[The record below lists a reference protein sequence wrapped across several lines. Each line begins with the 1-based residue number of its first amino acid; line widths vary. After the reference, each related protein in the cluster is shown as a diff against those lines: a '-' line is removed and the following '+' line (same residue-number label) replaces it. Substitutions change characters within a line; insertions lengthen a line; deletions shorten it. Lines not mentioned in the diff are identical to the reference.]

1 MTDEAALDRPARE
14 SSQKLNTARLR
25 DLSQRRLFPW
35 LTDAV
40 MDWVV
45 IGAGLALFGRWPCAL
60 TLLLAVLITGNRQHA
75 LTVLGHDGTHY
86 TLSGN
91 ARFNDILTNLLCFL
105 PLGLTVSGY
114 RALHYA
120 HHKHTGTENDPE
132 LGHKRM
138 RSPQWDLPA
147 DRWKNLYYALA
158 DLAGG
163 SLPDYLIIVRF
174 SKPALKREYLYLGG
188 FHLLALAGLVAAG
201 LWWAAFVW
209 YFSLVTSF
217 MMYFRLRLWLEH
229 QGTADTLRV
238 DLSRWQGALLSPH
251 NAFYHWE
258 HHRYPTIP
266 YHKLPETRALLGGE
280 SACRL
285 GALIDGFETARAVP
299 SGTPLKSLQE
309 ERGGEAR
316 TAPASVS

>member
-14 SSQKLNTARLR
+14 NSQKLNTARLR
-25 DLSQRRLFPW
+25 DLSRRRLFPW

-45 IGAGLALFGRWPCAL
+45 IAAGMALFGRWPCAL

-120 HHKHTGTENDPE
+120 HHKHTGTEDDPE

-147 DRWKNLYYALA
+147 TPGTVLRYALMDLVGFSLA
-158 DLAGG
+158 D
-163 SLPDYLIIVRF
+163 YIIIVRF
-174 SKPALKREYLYLGG
+174 SKPQKGSDYRP
-188 FHLLALAGLVAAG
+188 LALL
-201 LWWAAFVW
+201 
-209 YFSLVTSF
+209 
-217 MMYFRLRLWLEH
+217 H
-229 QGTADTLRV
+229 I
-238 DLSRWQGALLSPH
+238 GALS
-251 NAFYHWE
+251 
-258 HHRYPTIP
+258 
-266 YHKLPETRALLGGE
+266 
-280 SACRL
+280 
-285 GALIDGFETARAVP
+285 
-299 SGTPLKSLQE
+299 
-309 ERGGEAR
+309 
-316 TAPASVS
+316 